1 MELELQQQ
9 ELLHFEPILNTTLV
23 REETMEMIVPDA
35 LPDIL
40 AVLDTCGTVLLGR
53 KETSTGCVSVTGTV
67 RCGILYRPED
77 GGALQPMT
85 AELPFQVSADA
96 EAITAN
102 SGCTAAVRLALAET
116 RVLNPRKVLIRA
128 EIVADLTVYGRQSL
142 SWCCDIPNREEQG
155 VQQRLSDVSGSFARQ
170 VTERPFHFSDT
181 LSLPGSKPPVE
192 TILRSNL
199 SIRSMEEKIIGNK
212 LIFKGNVTVQLLYRS
227 TEDTILSAGFE
238 LPFSQMIDE
247 GETGEE
253 TAYQLMLSLQSCEI
267 LLDDSEGRHLS
278 LELDVL
284 AQAVLWETRTLSM
297 VSDAYSVRCVAAP
310 EFNSYR
316 IPRLLSNA
324 ESRYSL
330 RELMDAP
337 AEAREVL
344 SVSLLPGQL
353 RISHRENRL
362 EIGGEVRV
370 SIVCED
376 ANGESMAIAQTFPLS
391 LEMDADRNCDV
402 NVTFLGDETT
412 AIITAGGLEI
422 RSDILFQIM
431 LTARETVQGLSGL
444 QTDGEGEIDYTGRP
458 SIVLRQLHEGETL
471 WDIAKAY
478 CTTSAEIERANE
490 LQDGE
495 AVSGRMLL
503 IPRKR

>member
-9 ELLHFEPILNTTLV
+9 ELLHFEPILSTTLV

-53 KETSTGCVSVTGTV
+53 KETSAGCVNVTGTV
-67 RCGILYRPED
+67 RCGILYRPE
-77 GGALQPMT
+77 GSSTLQTMT
-85 AELPFQVSADA
+85 AELPFQVSADV

-102 SGCTAAVRLALAET
+102 SGCTATVRIALAET
-116 RVLNPRKVLIRA
+116 RVLNPRKVLVRA
-128 EIVADLTVYGRQSL
+128 EIIADLTVYSRKSL
-142 SWCCDIPNREEQG
+142 SWCCDIPGREEQG
-155 VQQRLSDVSGSFARQ
+155 VQQRLADCSGSFARQ

-181 LSLPGSKPPVE
+181 LNLPGSKPPVE
-192 TILRSNL
+192 TILRS
-199 SIRSMEEKIIGNK
+199 SISISSTEEKIIGNK
-212 LIFKGNVTVQLLYRS
+212 LIFKGSAAIQLLYLS
-227 TEDTILSAGFE
+227 AEDEILSASFD

-247 GETGEE
+247 EETGDDV
-253 TAYQLMLSLQSCEI
+253 AYQLMLSLQSCEI
-267 LLDDSEGRHLS
+267 IPDDGEGRHLS
-278 LELDVL
+278 LELDIL

-297 VSDAYSVRCVAAP
+297 VSDAYSVRCMATP
-310 EFNSYR
+310 ELTSYV
-316 IPRLLSNA
+316 IPRLLSSS
-324 ESRYSL
+324 ERRYSL

-337 AEAREVL
+337 SEAREVL
-344 SVSLLPGQL
+344 SASLLPGQL
-353 RISHRENRL
+353 RISHRENLL
-362 EIGGEVRV
+362 EVSGEVRV

-376 ANGESMAIAQTFPLS
+376 AHGDSVSVTQTFPIA
-391 LEMDADRNCDV
+391 LEIDADRNCAV
-402 NVTFLGDETT
+402 NVAFLRDETA
-412 AIITAGGLEI
+412 AIVTAGGLEI
-422 RSDILFQIM
+422 RSDLVFQIM

-444 QTDGEGEIDYTGRP
+444 QMDSDSEIDYTGKP
-458 SIVLRQLHEGETL
+458 SIVLRQLHDGETL

-490 LQDGE
+490 LQDSE